1 MQSKTKMQVLRDM
14 KPGDEITCFYGDN
27 FFGDNNERC
36 ECLTCER

>member
-1 MQSKTKMQVLRDM
+1 M